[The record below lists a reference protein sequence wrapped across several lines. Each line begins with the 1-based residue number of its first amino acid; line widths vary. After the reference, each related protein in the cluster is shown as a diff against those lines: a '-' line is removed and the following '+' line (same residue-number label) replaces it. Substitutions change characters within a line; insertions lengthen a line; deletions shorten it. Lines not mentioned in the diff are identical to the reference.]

1 MTSRPIDKAAVNNF
15 DYFLSRGDEHEA
27 ECIEAM
33 SLLFSIPD
41 NESCGACTCSCIF
54 TSRLPLANIVSKP
67 ISWRQTNTGPFKESG
82 IAFIPPINLINE
94 RWPRYKNR
102 FAHSKN
108 RKSSPRFEQFPSI
121 ATCREEMRFDL
132 FAVRIGNLARYYEIE
147 TRERGLLID
156 LDCLT
161 T

>member
-1 MTSRPIDKAAVNNF
+1 MTSRPIDREAVNNL
-15 DYFLSRGDEHEA
+15 DYFLSRGGEHEA

-108 RKSSPRFEQFPSI
+108 RKSSPRFANFSRSQLVERKCVSI
-121 ATCREEMRFDL
+121 CLPCES
-132 FAVRIGNLARYYEIE
+132 E
-147 TRERGLLID
+147 TSPDITKSRQERGD
-156 LDCLT
+156 S
-161 T
+161 